1 MPAAILIGASGS
13 GKTTIAHA
21 IAERAPDNTDVLF
34 FDAIGVP
41 SAEDMMREYGS
52 GEAWQL
58 AKTVE
63 WMQRIAEI
71 AASGRRVVFEGQTRL
86 SFLAEGAMAA
96 AWHDYVPIL
105 VDCDDATRATRLTF
119 DRQQPELANPEMMDW
134 ANYLRGEARAHGCEI
149 LDTSAMS
156 VEQAASRILSFTLT
170 SGTRRSEQ
178 GPFLT
183 SR

>member
-13 GKTTIAHA
+13 GKTTIAQA
-21 IAERAPDNTDVLF
+21 IAERSPDNTDVLF

-41 SAEDMMREYGS
+41 TAEDMMREYGS

-86 SFLAEGAMAA
+86 SFLAEGAVAA

-105 VDCDDATRATRLTF
+105 VDCDDATRAARLTF
-119 DRQQPELANPEMMDW
+119 DRQQPELANAEMMSW
-134 ANYLRGEARAHGCEI
+134 ANYLRLEARAHGCEI

-156 VEQAASRILSFTLT
+156 VAQAAARVLSLILTV
-170 SGTRRSEQ
+170 
-178 GPFLT
+178 
-183 SR
+183 